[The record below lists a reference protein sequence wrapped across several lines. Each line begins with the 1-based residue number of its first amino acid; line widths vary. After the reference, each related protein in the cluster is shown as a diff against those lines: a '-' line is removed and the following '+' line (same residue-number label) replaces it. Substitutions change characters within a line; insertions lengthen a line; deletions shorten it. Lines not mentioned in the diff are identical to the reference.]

1 MKRMIYFENSQDRI
15 PIGYN
20 LKMLIRRSLI
30 AALMCEK
37 VGGKC
42 EISVTF
48 TDNDGIQK
56 INKEFRNIDAPTDVL
71 SFPQI
76 DFENDGIDKG
86 SNEKKILGD
95 IVLSVDKIEEQAR
108 ELSHSF
114 EHEAAFLCVHSVLHL
129 LGYDHVTCEEDEKK
143 MFARQRMII
152 KILEKDLEF
161 FDSRVKD

>member
-1 MKRMIYFENSQDRI
+1 MKLMIYFENSQDRI

-76 DFENDGIDKG
+76 DFENPVFFGSHGGSKFFRGEQFIAMPLTVIKTHGVTFESRIQCGSKTSGGIQ
-86 SNEKKILGD
+86 S
-95 IVLSVDKIEEQAR
+95 
-108 ELSHSF
+108 
-114 EHEAAFLCVHSVLHL
+114 AA
-129 LGYDHVTCEEDEKK
+129 
-143 MFARQRMII
+143 
-152 KILEKDLEF
+152 
-161 FDSRVKD
+161 

>member
-1 MKRMIYFENSQDRI
+1 MKLMIYFENSQDRVS
-15 PIGYN
+15 IGYN
-20 LKMLIRRSLI
+20 IKMLIRRSLI

-48 TDNDGIQK
+48 TDNEGIQK
-56 INKEFRNIDAPTDVL
+56 INREFRNIDAPTDVL

-76 DFENDGIDKG
+76 DFENDGIDKS

-108 ELSHSF
+108 ELEHSF
-114 EHEAAFLCVHSVLHL
+114 EHETAFLCVHSALHL
-129 LGYDHVTCEEDEKK
+129 LGYDHVTSEQDEKK
-143 MFARQRMII
+143 MLARQRMII
-152 KILEKDLEF
+152 KILGKDLEF
-161 FDSRVKD
+161 FDNRVKD